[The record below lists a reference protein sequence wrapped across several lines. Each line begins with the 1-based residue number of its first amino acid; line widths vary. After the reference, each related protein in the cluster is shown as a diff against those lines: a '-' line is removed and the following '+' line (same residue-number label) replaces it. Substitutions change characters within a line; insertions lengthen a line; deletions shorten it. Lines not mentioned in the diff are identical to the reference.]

1 METALPSMCHV
12 QRTSA
17 TGTRAQPAKSPKKT
31 HTTVGSQ
38 PESPP
43 KTVMKRNQ
51 WLENQGQWSWVSVST
66 HNALRKTIKSK
77 QWASTE
83 VTGGSIWGHSCCHCL
98 HGWSSSGGEAMP
110 EGSPQAGGCSLPPAL
125 PDPMGRNQASFVF
138 LELSLS
144 MDWPCPVLSSL
155 GGLCYPCLHL

>member
-1 METALPSMCHV
+1 MQTALPSMRHV
-12 QRTSA
+12 QWMSA
-17 TGTRAQPAKSPKKT
+17 TGTRAQPAKSPKET
-31 HTTVGSQ
+31 HSTVSSQ

-51 WLENQGQWSWVSVST
+51 WLENQGQWSWVSGST

-77 QWASTE
+77 QWAGTE
-83 VTGGSIWGHSCCHCL
+83 VTGGQ
-98 HGWSSSGGEAMP
+98 SGDTLAAIVCM
-110 EGSPQAGGCSLPPAL
+110 GGKQWWQSHARREPPGRRLFLSPAL
-125 PDPMGRNQASFVF
+125 PDPMGRNQVSFVF

-155 GGLCYPCLHL
+155 GGHCYPCLHL